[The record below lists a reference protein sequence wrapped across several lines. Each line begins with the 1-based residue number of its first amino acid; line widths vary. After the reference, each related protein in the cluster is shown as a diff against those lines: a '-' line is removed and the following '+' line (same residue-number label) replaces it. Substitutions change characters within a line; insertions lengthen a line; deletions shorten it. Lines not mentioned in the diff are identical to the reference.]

1 MNVFENM
8 SWQSAF
14 LVKFVLVMWVLGFV
28 AISLTVAYG
37 ISTMGWQR
45 FRRDML
51 GCFKIFLS
59 GHF

>member
-8 SWQSAF
+8 NWQSAF

-45 FRRDML
+45 FRTELLRSV
-51 GCFKIFLS
+51 KIFLL
-59 GHF
+59 GRF